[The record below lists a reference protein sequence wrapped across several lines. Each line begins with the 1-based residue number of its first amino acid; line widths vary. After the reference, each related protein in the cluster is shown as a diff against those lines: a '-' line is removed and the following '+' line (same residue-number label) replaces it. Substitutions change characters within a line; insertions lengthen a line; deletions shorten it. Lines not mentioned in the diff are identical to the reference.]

1 MNFKKIVYI
10 LLGLLIAVGILAG
23 GHKLQEKR
31 EYDQMVEIVE
41 SKEVKQL
48 IEDDLKYFDKKALSN
63 DGTIKEY
70 DIDRKSIKKNPMGGI
85 SFVIH
90 VNNNKRYYI
99 SYTLVKEL
107 PDKKIMIGASGMSGD
122 LDELIKDNTNE

>member
-10 LLGLLIAVGILAG
+10 LLGLLIAVGILVG

-48 IEDDLKYFDKKALSN
+48 IEDDFKYFDKSALKQDAIIKSYHIEKN
-63 DGTIKEY
+63 TI
-70 DIDRKSIKKNPMGGI
+70 RKNPMGGI

-107 PDKKIMIGASGMSGD
+107 PDKKITIGASGMSGD
-122 LDELIKDNTNE
+122 LDMLIKDKTNE